1 MTLRKIELER
11 VLQKYQVNGAPDWIR
26 TSNRR
31 FRRPV
36 PYPVGPRV
44 LNEGSI
50 ILKNALDLNLF
61 SKIAQSNCLFG
72 HLAGHFVGKWQVF
85 VGVRI
90 LISLIRWVGDKLNWR
105 KYLGISMEVCCQRRH
120 M

>member
-44 LNEGSI
+44 LNDGSI

-61 SKIAQSNCLFG
+61 SKIAQSNCLF
-72 HLAGHFVGKWQVF
+72 
-85 VGVRI
+85 
-90 LISLIRWVGDKLNWR
+90 
-105 KYLGISMEVCCQRRH
+105 
-120 M
+120 